1 MKLGAVAEFDKRN
14 PATLKTFGDDVLSV
28 NCDVIAIFLICCQF
42 GVSGN
47 RILVEWYIKLIF
59 ALTVT
64 FYFTKTEIG
73 IRI

>member
-14 PATLKTFGDDVLSV
+14 TATSKTIGDDLLLV

>member
-14 PATLKTFGDDVLSV
+14 TATSKTIGDDLLLV

-42 GVSGN
+42 GVS
-47 RILVEWYIKLIF
+47 RSWILVEWYIKLIS

>member
-1 MKLGAVAEFDKRN
+1 MKLGGVAEFDKRN
-14 PATLKTFGDDVLSV
+14 TATSKKFGDDVLSV
-28 NCDVIAIFLICCQF
+28 NCDVIGIFLICCQF
-42 GVSGN
+42 GVSRS